1 MVGPGWVSSGAPVGI
16 GATVAGGRCLFLAKE
31 GKLSVP
37 SHCSQDQPHFT
48 SGRDGGSENCW
59 NLPKAPTTLM
69 LWLSPFRQGT
79 YLLSC
84 HMFPSRLD
92 MAQDWEQAQ
101 DMPSQ
106 NQGTFCVP
114 ALVSLPPFPVPTPA
128 QCQSGLPKATCTFCQ
143 QSTVQTHHPV
153 IEVFVPGPF

>member
-1 MVGPGWVSSGAPVGI
+1 
-16 GATVAGGRCLFLAKE
+16 
-31 GKLSVP
+31 
-37 SHCSQDQPHFT
+37 
-48 SGRDGGSENCW
+48 
-59 NLPKAPTTLM
+59 
-69 LWLSPFRQGT
+69 
-79 YLLSC
+79 
-84 HMFPSRLD
+84 

-153 IEVFVPGPF
+153 IEVFFPGPF